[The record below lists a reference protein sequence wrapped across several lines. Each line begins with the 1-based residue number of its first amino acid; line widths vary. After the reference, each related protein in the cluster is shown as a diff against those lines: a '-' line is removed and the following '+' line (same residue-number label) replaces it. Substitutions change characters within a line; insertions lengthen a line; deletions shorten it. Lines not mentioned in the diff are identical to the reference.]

1 MVYNC
6 ALKNTYLNPQK
17 NVEIMK
23 TVIPE
28 LNTFHSMLHIRD
40 IDDRKATDEAKKKKK
55 AEERAALGLS
65 EEEEEELKLDLPE
78 PKINK
83 KGKKIEHDPELVEE
97 ARIRALFK
105 RELERYGV
113 SFLYYTFRPLL
124 KYLKVFFCLIVKFF
138 SSVTRRWQKPSPKL
152 LIYMFIANLGLG
164 ILF

>member
-1 MVYNC
+1 MGC

-17 NVEIMK
+17 NVEIIK

-40 IDDRKATDEAKKKKK
+40 IDDRKATD
-55 AEERAALGLS
+55 
-65 EEEEEELKLDLPE
+65 EEEEELKLDLPE

-105 RELERYGV
+105 RELERYGRTWV
-113 SFLYYTFRPLL
+113 WESYFKDDDDRTTKWLAGAAGL
-124 KYLKVFFCLIVKFF
+124 
-138 SSVTRRWQKPSPKL
+138 RR
-152 LIYMFIANLGLG
+152 IND
-164 ILF
+164 